1 MASKA
6 RDVHDAWLVS
16 ILLAHASLVQLGQ
29 IKPGLMMASVFSLQP
44 CGLLMSIGGGTSIKG
59 AYLLQRHVAR
69 CGAQPQPLRRA
80 HDLQHPCKA

>member
-16 ILLAHASLVQLGQ
+16 ILLANASLVQLGQ
-29 IKPGLMMASVFSLQP
+29 IKPGLMMASVFSLKP
-44 CGLLMSIGGGTSIKG
+44 RALLMSIAGGTSIKG
-59 AYLLQRHVAR
+59 AYLRQRHAR